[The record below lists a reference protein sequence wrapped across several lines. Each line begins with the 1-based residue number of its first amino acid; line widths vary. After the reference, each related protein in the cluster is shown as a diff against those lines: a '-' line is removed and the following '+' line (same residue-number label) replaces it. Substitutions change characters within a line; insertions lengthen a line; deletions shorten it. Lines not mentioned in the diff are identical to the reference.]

1 MIESQD
7 SIKFIILNTYAK
19 TSSQNSKHMLN
30 HQTYQCESQSH
41 ELPHRCHLTLA
52 LNSWSQKAHDT
63 PLHHNNT
70 HTYTI
75 DCFRYVLRHPVI
87 FLEAC
92 LLFRKNFNGRTT
104 LLVMTPVKRDL
115 PSRWARCTNRRSWH
129 RSDGVGHLRAWGR
142 DLGKWVCDVTRC
154 QRVTSLVIYCTGVL
168 WGGKLWG
175 DAVSYCWVVRVY

>member
-1 MIESQD
+1 MWI
-7 SIKFIILNTYAK
+7 SITWV
-19 TSSQNSKHMLN
+19 T
-30 HQTYQCESQSH
+30 
-41 ELPHRCHLTLA
+41 
-52 LNSWSQKAHDT
+52 T
-63 PLHHNNT
+63 PLSLDACTKLVITESTWQTPASQQHT
-70 HTYTI
+70 HTI

-115 PSRWARCTNRRSWH
+115 PSWWARCTNRRSWH

-142 DLGKWVCDVTRC
+142 DLGKWVRHVTRC
-154 QRVTSLVIYCTGVL
+154 QWVTSLVIHCTAVL